1 MKKHTKIYLEYFG
14 YGDRDM
20 IPCEICRTR
29 AADIHH
35 INGRGIGKDVI
46 ENLMALCRDCHNQAH
61 AEKISK
67 AELQD
72 IHNKFMSNG

>member
-1 MKKHTKIYLEYFG
+1 MRKYTKIYLEYFG
-14 YGDRDM
+14 YGDQDM

-35 INGRGIGKDVI
+35 ITGRGIGKDVI
-46 ENLMALCRDCHNQAH
+46 ENLMALCRECHNQAH